1 MRQHY
6 VSEIVTPKGLG
17 DVDRRSV
24 LHPFSVLASHERS
37 GPRRMI
43 VAGDG
48 VRVTDDSGRGYIDAM
63 AGLWCT
69 NVGYGR
75 AEIAEAMRE
84 QALRLHYY
92 HGFSS
97 MATDA
102 PALLAERIL
111 AVAPAG
117 MSKVFYGTS
126 GSDAN
131 DSQIKLVRL
140 YNNLL
145 GRLEKKKIIARDRGY
160 HGVSL
165 GSGSLTGLPSLHAT
179 FDLPLPGFLHTRA
192 PYRLWEAEPGENDVA
207 FSARLAAEL
216 DALIQAEGPETVAAF
231 IAEPVQAAGGV
242 IVPPQGYF
250 EAIEPVLRRHDVLL
264 IADEVVCAFG
274 RVGAWFASE
283 GFGMRPDLITIA
295 KGITSAYAPLSACV
309 VSEDVWRVLSERGGT
324 RVFGH
329 GYTYTAH
336 PVSAA
341 AALANLDII
350 EREDLLARAT
360 ASGELLLRK
369 LREAVGGRDRV
380 AEVRGTGLLAA
391 IEFVAE
397 RDPLRRFDPVGSFAA
412 RVTQECLERGVITR
426 ALPEADTISF
436 SPPLTISAEEIEE
449 VVGVVAQAV
458 DAAGDAE
465 PSEPQDVAMQAEARG
480 AP

>member
-1 MRQHY
+1 MRE
-6 VSEIVTPKGLG
+6 VVIGKEIA
-17 DVDRRSV
+17 DVDRQNV
-24 LHPFSVLASHERS
+24 LHPFSVLSAHES
-37 GPRRMI
+37 TGPRRMI
-43 VAGDG
+43 VGGEG
-48 VRVTDDSGRGYIDAM
+48 VRVSDDRGRSYIDAM

-75 AEIAEAMRE
+75 SEIAEAMRD
-84 QALRLHYY
+84 QATRLHYY

-97 MATDA
+97 MATDV

-111 AVAPAG
+111 SVAPPG

-131 DSQIKLVRL
+131 DTQIKLVRL

-145 GRLEKKKIIARDRGY
+145 GRPEKKKIISRDRGY

-165 GSGSLTGLPSLHAT
+165 AAASLTGLASLHAN

-192 PYRLWEAEPGENDVA
+192 PYRLWEAREREDDSA

-216 DALIQAEGPETVAAF
+216 DELISREGSETVAAF

-242 IVPPQGYF
+242 IVPPEGYF
-250 EAIEPVLRRHDVLL
+250 EAIQPVLRRHDVLL
-264 IADEVVCAFG
+264 IADEVVCGFG

-283 GFGMRPDLITIA
+283 RFGIKPDLITVA
-295 KGITSAYAPLSACV
+295 KGITSAYAPLSACI
-309 VSEDVWRVLSERGGT
+309 VSDDVWRVLSERGGS

-336 PVSAA
+336 PVCAA
-341 AALANLDII
+341 AALANLDIL
-350 EREDLLARAT
+350 EREGLLDRAT
-360 ASGELLLRK
+360 ASGELLLRR
-369 LREAVGGRDRV
+369 LRESVQDKPYV

-391 IEFVAE
+391 VEFATE
-397 RDPLRRFDPVGSFAA
+397 RDPLRRFDPAGSFAA

-436 SPPLTISAEEIEE
+436 SPPFTISAEEIEE
-449 VVGVVAQAV
+449 VVAAVGQAV
-458 DAAGDAE
+458 DAAAR
-465 PSEPQDVAMQAEARG
+465 SEAAQRQDGALQAGRPG
-480 AP
+480 TH